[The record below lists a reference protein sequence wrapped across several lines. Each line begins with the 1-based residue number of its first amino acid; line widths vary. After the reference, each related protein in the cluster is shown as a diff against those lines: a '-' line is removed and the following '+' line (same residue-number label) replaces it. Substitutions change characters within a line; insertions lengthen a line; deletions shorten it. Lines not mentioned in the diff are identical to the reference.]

1 MVNRRKFLAFLGV
14 GAATLAGGGMLI
26 ALLPDSEKKTEGPP
40 EIAYGSDSCAHCR
53 MIISD
58 ARFAAGWRDASAD
71 ETHFDDIGCM
81 VNHAREHPPAQPVQ
95 FWVHNYN
102 TEEWLD
108 ASLASF
114 IIDPSIK
121 TPMSYGIA
129 AAGSPEDAKSLAPEG
144 DVTGWAGLPDV
155 VEAKGYACQLQPTKS
170 IQ

>member
-40 EIAYGSDSCAHCR
+40 EIVFGSDSCAHCR

-58 ARFAAGWRDASAD
+58 ARFAAGWRDKSGD

-81 VNHAREHPPAQPVQ
+81 VNHARDYPPAQPAT
-95 FWVHNYN
+95 FWVHNYH

-108 ASLASF
+108 AALASF
-114 IIDPSIK
+114 VIDPSIK

-129 AAGSPEDAKSLAPEG
+129 ASDSAETARSVAMAGQ
-144 DVTGWAGLPDV
+144 VTDWTGLPGT
-155 VEAKGYACQLQPTKS
+155 VEAKG
-170 IQ
+170 